1 MTYRRWFCAKNFFR
15 KNFIWRHNDVIKNV
29 YFLLKCSVKSVKHAF
44 LTAILALLYEINMY
58 FLNFYRLENEMKL
71 MLKKKK
77 ILKCFEF
84 DLLFFKK
91 FFYDFFFFSIF
102 FKTWVTL
109 HECSRKLWKIIK
121 FCFLHI
127 VYDILEMVLREKIFF
142 ENGVFNKKSGGAAI
156 QPLRFC
162 IWYRLKL
169 TCEQNR
175 QRSGCFFGK
184 CFITEFP
191 GIRESRRQISRDSKY
206 PENCHFPGNFPSR
219 EFPWE
224 SLLMTLRKI
233 GQWHWNSGYR
243 QRKSITL
250 ISVPRPSETM

>member
-1 MTYRRWFCAKNFFR
+1 MIIINIQNKNKLR
-15 KNFIWRHNDVIKNV
+15 TKRPKIWTKIKDKIKAWSKSLV
-29 YFLLKCSVKSVKHAF
+29 LIKKKSVAHSS
-44 LTAILALLYEINMY
+44 ISPH
-58 FLNFYRLENEMKL
+58 R
-71 MLKKKK
+71 
-77 ILKCFEF
+77 
-84 DLLFFKK
+84 DL
-91 FFYDFFFFSIF
+91 
-102 FKTWVTL
+102 
-109 HECSRKLWKIIK
+109 CSPPPP
-121 FCFLHI
+121 H
-127 VYDILEMVLREKIFF
+127 M
-142 ENGVFNKKSGGAAI
+142 
-156 QPLRFC
+156 
-162 IWYRLKL
+162 YRLKL

-191 GIRESRRQISRDSKY
+191 GIRESRRQITRDSKY